1 MGKIT
6 KKIMDRFTLRDSQ
19 PFLCDFH
26 RVLRAIHRTGDFSH
40 LSTLIPGDTKPN
52 KSLIRGSADFVPNRC
67 TCSVYGNL
75 KSLREKNDKKKLRR
89 RSPGSTG
96 DDSQGDKTK

>member
-6 KKIMDRFTLRDSQ
+6 KKIMDRITDGDSKSA
-19 PFLCDFH
+19 LCDFH

-40 LSTLIPGDTKPN
+40 LSTLIPGDTEPN

-67 TCSVYGNL
+67 TCAVYGAIKGERSQRSGL
-75 KSLREKNDKKKLRR
+75 KKK
-89 RSPGSTG
+89 
-96 DDSQGDKTK
+96 